1 MPYPQ
6 VLSVAVYLIS
16 TGVFTAAI
24 LFALRGKSWW
34 VKALLLGL
42 LLACILFV
50 AVLELPITRMPFW
63 SRDFSL
69 TWTMAVLALAVAVAS
84 LQPRIFTSMR
94 KRFGKCSEASVFPL
108 SGKESTIGSSSS
120 QDVICTSAGIPN
132 GRVEPT
138 PSANRR
144 TASQALLFL
153 GVLGAGIVIAT
164 LYWRG
169 AEQNL
174 IRANTDPTRV
184 DQGAYINYAEKIL
197 TEDYSHVGNRNRM
210 PLYPFALS
218 FVLDPDDSLAAKFV
232 RTKYFSLALSIAL
245 LLAIG
250 VLFWRLFSPLEAVTL
265 LLATAF
271 SLYIFK
277 AAYVNTELLYYTLTA
292 FMFFIMIRYLVSPSV
307 SLAVATGTLAGIA
320 HLAKAST
327 PPALGI
333 FLVVAFTWGAAL
345 ILRGAKQEHIKVT
358 TAKFLP
364 LVANVALVAGFFLLT
379 VFPYIKNSWYRFGSP
394 FYNVNSTFY
403 VWYDTW
409 QEVQRGTKA
418 HGDRVGWPDM
428 PASEIPSFGKYIRE
442 HTPKDMVDRVLT
454 GTSRTIQEA
463 KRSYGYAKYVFL
475 FSLALVVAVSL
486 NRRRFRESISRYP
499 HVIAFAAVYFLVYAM
514 LNAWFYDFVDG
525 NRLILAQYVP
535 LLLTCALGIRYLLR
549 GRTLKAFARGADSLN
564 ILYALILIVVI
575 LDIHAVVTNRILS
588 MFGGS

>member
-1 MPYPQ
+1 MSYPQ
-6 VLSVAVYLIS
+6 ALSVAVYIIS
-16 TGVFTAAI
+16 AGVFTAAI
-24 LFALRGKSWW
+24 LFALQGKALC

-69 TWTMAVLALAVAVAS
+69 TWTMAVLALAVAVVS
-84 LQPRIFTSMR
+84 LRPRILASMR
-94 KRFGKCSEASVFPL
+94 KRFGKCQEASVSPL
-108 SGKESTIGSSSS
+108 YGTEFTLGASSN
-120 QDVICTSAGIPN
+120 QEVVCTSVGISN
-132 GRVEPT
+132 GRVEPM
-138 PSANRR
+138 PSTNRR
-144 TASQALLFL
+144 TASRTLLFL
-153 GVLGAGIVIAT
+153 GVLGAGVVLAT

-197 TEDYSHVGNRNRM
+197 KEDYSHVGNRNRM
-210 PLYPFALS
+210 PLYPFVLS
-218 FVLDPDDSLAAKFV
+218 FVLNPEDSLAAEFV
-232 RTKYFSLALSIAL
+232 RAKYFSLALSIAL

-250 VLFWRLFSPLEAVTL
+250 ALFLRLFSPLEAVTL
-265 LLATAF
+265 LLTTAF

-277 AAYVNTELLYYTLTA
+277 AAYVNTELLYYTLAA
-292 FMFFIMIRYLVSPSV
+292 FLFFIMLRYLVKPSV
-307 SLAVATGTLAGIA
+307 GLAVATGILAGLT
-320 HLAKAST
+320 HLAKASA
-327 PPALGI
+327 PPALGL
-333 FLVVAFTWGAAL
+333 FLVVAFTWGVAL
-345 ILRGAKQEHIKVT
+345 ILRGAKQEHIKLT
-358 TAKFLP
+358 AAKFLP
-364 LVANVALVAGFFLLT
+364 LAANVALVVGFFLLT

-409 QEVQRGTKA
+409 EEVKRGTNA

-428 PASEIPSFGKYIRE
+428 PASEIPSFGKYMRE

-475 FSLALVVAVSL
+475 FSLVLVVAVSL
-486 NRRRFRESISRYP
+486 NRRRFRESLSRYP
-499 HVIAFAAVYFLVYAM
+499 HVIAFAAVYFLMYAM

-525 NRLILAQYVP
+525 NRLALAQYVP
-535 LLLTCALGIRYLLR
+535 LLLACALGIRYLLHE
-549 GRTLKAFARGADSLN
+549 RTLKAFARGADTLN